1 MEKIIIKLNNEDVTD
16 NVTVPMGL
24 QNTLDE
30 SLDQYSIKLSYTDI
44 NEPIRPFT
52 SLDIEFWENNGLI
65 RIYNFFVQNDQMT
78 EVLSNGTY
86 THELSLI
93 ELTKWTERFTNIIK
107 CNTKPLAHDFNGMQ
121 NPVLVTETHTRVVEI
136 YQSIWSG
143 VASPIIGEQYFTLM
157 SRNDFI
163 TSYSGGKYTVSRK
176 GGIYVTEN
184 GREIINYTGDDSIS
198 FKAKVGKKYKVTY
211 TGYYGSTTDG
221 IKCSYYLDCVSAK
234 HLESNKTIPQV
245 INELLDT
252 AETIR
257 INDAPRFAL
266 DPVIESKY
274 AETIAPEINLSGSL
288 FECLSQIGDFIHCI
302 PRLRKSTS
310 FDGEI
315 VNPTQYVLTFDELG
329 SEKKTD
335 KDLSQYIGH
344 TESFDIGQYATSLD
358 SVVNNMVNTDRVS
371 EGSITEPSDFTLKTL
386 RTDIATVVLTTEN
399 CFIETEEAVEQ
410 IIKVECGYVGDNVWV
425 GDITPFVYSKTEYD
439 GMLSSITDNYPLSK
453 GFAIYYNQGSKNIY
467 GLNFKLPNAIN
478 PSFSNYAIINIINK
492 KTGGDY
498 KSEDIRNL
506 QFRVT
511 YIPNSDGRVKQT
523 KTNIKDLGFASSI
536 NFNQTAQKIS
546 STQFGEAMKGALAKL
561 GNPEITKSYIFAS
574 IKDLPAV
581 GDLFDENYYIAVV
594 KGEIYNDFIKCDIG
608 LSKNYNRKDRYMQL
622 NSQIRFYEV
631 SEQQAINRQIYYEDY
646 CIIGDDVD
654 IANKVTYL
662 DRVSNLT
669 TFAVGSA
676 MFQMPT
682 KQRGKYTFE
691 LKQGNKRTRIAF
703 TENDLPYSYTPYGI
717 TFTNY
722 DFIDNTIGLTLTQEV
737 SIGLFSVETAV
748 EKPLITDTGLVKFEE
763 SFGQDA
769 EPFVIDSVIAKGY
782 DKFNNELGE
791 YIKPVTAVGVGNAIL
806 FHYEYPDNYTVGTS
820 RATENDS
827 VLQYQESYVDFNGEI
842 EELQIR
848 LGKKATREVSKT
860 KADAIAYGN
869 NLPNTDGRIS
879 ECFFAAHSDGTAL
892 CIHKDNREI
901 LGVNYQ
907 INFVTNS
914 DLIIGSELA
923 KSSTFICKDKM
934 NYKLYLLKNK
944 IPKFTKELVLTNAID
959 MGYVTITNKLATTG
973 KMQLKIENIS
983 AETIGNNTGVAWA
996 ICNGNKLLFGS
1007 NNRVAPNVELSL
1019 PFITFKHII
1028 L

>member
-1 MEKIIIKLNNEDVTD
+1 MEEIRVKLNNEDITD
-16 NVTVPMGL
+16 YVAVPMGL

-52 SLDIEFWENNGLI
+52 SLDIEFWKNNGI
-65 RIYNFFVQNDQMT
+65 EKQYNFFVQNDQMT
-78 EVLSNGTY
+78 ELLSNGTY

-93 ELTKWTERFTNIIK
+93 ELTKWFERFTNIIK
-107 CNTKPLAHDFNGMQ
+107 CNTKPLTHNFTQ
-121 NPVLVTETHTRVVEI
+121 SSVIVTR
-136 YQSIWSG
+136 YD
-143 VASPIIGEQYFTLM
+143 L
-157 SRNDFI
+157 
-163 TSYSGGKYTVSRK
+163 
-176 GGIYVTEN
+176 EN
-184 GREIINYTGDDSIS
+184 GEKINYQTFVTADYKSPLYVKTLQLISPNTFIINNSGATAPVN
-198 FKAKVGKKYKVTY
+198 AKVDVLENGKLIHTYTADNYGFINLKNGKKYTLNYSAALSSLSKNYTY
-211 TGYYGSTTDG
+211 FIVY
-221 IKCSYYLDCVSAK
+221 IDCVVTSGF
-234 HLESNKTIPQV
+234 EEKTISQV

-302 PRLRKSTS
+302 PRLRKKTT
-310 FDGEI
+310 FEGEI

-329 SEKKTD
+329 SEKKTN

-358 SVVNNMVNTDRVS
+358 SVVNNMGNTDRVS

-399 CFIETEEAVEQ
+399 CFIETEEAIEQ
-410 IIKVECGYVGDNVWV
+410 IIKVECGYVGSDVWV
-425 GDITPFVYSKTEYD
+425 GDITSFVYSKTEYD

-478 PSFSNYAIINIINK
+478 PYFSNYAIINIINK
-492 KTGGDY
+492 KTGGNY

-523 KTNIKDLGFASSI
+523 KTSIKELGFASSI
-536 NFNQTAQKIS
+536 NFNQTSQKIS

-561 GNPEITKSYIFAS
+561 GNPEIIKSYIFAS
-574 IKDLPAV
+574 IKDLPEV

-654 IANKVTYL
+654 IASKVTYL
-662 DRVSNLT
+662 DQSNNLT
-669 TFAVGSA
+669 TFEVGNA

-682 KQRGKYTFE
+682 KQRGKYTFI
-691 LKQGNKRTRIAF
+691 LQQGSKRTRIAF
-703 TENDLPYSYTPYGI
+703 TENDLPYSNPRYGI
-717 TFTNY
+717 TFTDY
-722 DFIDNTIGLTLTQEV
+722 DFTDNSIMLTLTQEV
-737 SIGLFSVETAV
+737 SVGLFSVETAV
-748 EKPLITDTGLVKFEE
+748 EKPLITNTGLVKFEQ
-763 SFGQDA
+763 SFQQDA
-769 EPFVIDSVIAKGY
+769 EPFVIDSVVAKGN

-791 YIKPVTAVGVGNAIL
+791 YIKPVTAVGIGNAIL

-820 RATENDS
+820 RAIENDS
-827 VLQYQESYVDFNGEI
+827 VLQYQESYVDFNGEM

-848 LGKKATREVSKT
+848 IGKKATSEVSKT
-860 KADAIAYGN
+860 KAEAITYGN
-869 NLPNTDGRIS
+869 NLPNYDDGGIS
-879 ECFFAAHSDGTAL
+879 ECFGAFHSNGTAL

-907 INFVTNS
+907 INFVTNT

-934 NYKLYLLKNK
+934 NYKLYLLKTK
-944 IPKFTKELVLTNAID
+944 IPKFAKELDLTNAVD

-983 AETIGNNTGVAWA
+983 AETIGNNTSVAWA